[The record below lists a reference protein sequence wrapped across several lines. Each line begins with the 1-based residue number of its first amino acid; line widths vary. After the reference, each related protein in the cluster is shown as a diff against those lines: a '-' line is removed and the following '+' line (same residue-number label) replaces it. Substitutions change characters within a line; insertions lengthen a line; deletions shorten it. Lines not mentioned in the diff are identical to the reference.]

1 MARRPPELLEELLL
15 PLDALEDE
23 DERVVET
30 FELFVLPE
38 LPPQLE
44 DVEPLELRV
53 PLRLVPPV
61 VSLFLLNSLMVLAS
75 PTGMNIL

>member
-15 PLDALEDE
+15 LEALEDE

-44 DVEPLELRV
+44 DVEPFELRV
-53 PLRLVPPV
+53 TLRLVLLV
-61 VSLFLLNSLMVLAS
+61 DSLFLLNSLMVLAS
-75 PTGMNIL
+75 PTGINIL

>member
-15 PLDALEDE
+15 LEALEDE

-53 PLRLVPPV
+53 TLRLVPPV

>member
-1 MARRPPELLEELLL
+1 MARRPPELLEGLLL
-15 PLDALEDE
+15 PLDAQEDE

-53 PLRLVPPV
+53 TLRLVPPV